1 MEGVGVLT
9 FCLNKTTARSS
20 NPVILPELNDIKIT
34 WTLCRYQALFCKKKK
49 IIIIIK
55 IDKEVFDIFS
65 LNANYK
71 PRSQTEITKNL
82 RIVADYTAYT

>member
-9 FCLNKTTARSS
+9 FCLNKTTTRSS
-20 NPVILPELNDIKIT
+20 NPVILPELNDIKIIT
-34 WTLCRYQALFCKKKK
+34 WTLCRCQALFCKK
-49 IIIIIK
+49 K